1 MSDERTQRT
10 STIEDNIDEF
20 RMVDQDIYAND
31 IEKYVS
37 WNIDTDTFARRI
49 SKEVIEQMERHRLAA
64 RYFKRRNDIFQVS
77 MICVSGVSSIIT
89 VFPDNTPDNPWS
101 PMKIVVKVMSPVV
114 TFLTVLNKYF
124 NFGQTMEQHTNAI
137 KAFREL
143 LSMLQ
148 TQLVLPLED
157 RIQASKFIPAVM
169 KQLSKN
175 MNEYPEIPVAVK
187 KMPISIPDEIDTDTL
202 LKIRKEEN
210 VEIPIDPLTRLEL
223 AEIQGS

>member
-1 MSDERTQRT
+1 MSDEHTHKT

-20 RMVDQDIYAND
+20 RLVDQDLYTND

-37 WNIDTDTFARRI
+37 WNIDTDAFVKKI
-49 SKEVIEQMERHRLAA
+49 SREVIEQMECHRLAA
-64 RYFKRRNDIFQVS
+64 RYYKTRNDIFQVS
-77 MICVSGVSSIIT
+77 MICISGVSSIIT
-89 VFPDNTPDNPWS
+89 VFPDSTPDNPWS
-101 PMKIVVKVMSPVV
+101 PMKIIVKVMSPVV

-187 KMPISIPDEIDTDTL
+187 KMPVSVPDELDTDTL
-202 LKIRKEEN
+202 LKIHKEEN

-223 AEIQGS
+223 AEIQGA